1 MEDLTKKLKVGD
13 TIYMPIVVTHINHED
28 NYPILADSI
37 GSEKP
42 FSFTKYGTYYDTA
55 KTPDLVLSSPSEY
68 PKVMEVSNGEKTKYT
83 PNLKWLKRVVIA
95 ENDKGFIAYDAAETL
110 EQSKYSTAGVM
121 WKFAREVQSEPERVK
136 LTIQDIAD
144 KLGVDAKLIDIIK

>member
-1 MEDLTKKLKVGD
+1 MEDLTQKLKVGD
-13 TIYMPIVVTHINHED
+13 KIYMPIVITHINHED

-42 FSFTKYGTYYDTA
+42 FSFTKYGTYADIA
-55 KTPDLVLSSPSEY
+55 KTPDLVLSASEY
-68 PKVMEVSNGEKTKYT
+68 PKVMEVSNGEDVKNS
-83 PNLKWLKRVVIA
+83 PLRKWIKRVVIA
-95 ENDKGFIAYDAAETL
+95 KNDKGFIAYDAAETL
-110 EQSKYSTAGVM
+110 EQTKYSTAGVL